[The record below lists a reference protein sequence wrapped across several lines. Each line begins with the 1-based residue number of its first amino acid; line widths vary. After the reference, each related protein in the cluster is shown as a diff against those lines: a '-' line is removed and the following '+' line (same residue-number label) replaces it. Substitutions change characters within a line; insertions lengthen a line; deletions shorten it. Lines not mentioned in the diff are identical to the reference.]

1 MSERDVINKESIEK
15 AAAEAA
21 DKPAAFDAKERLAYV
36 KRTLVLIQQY
46 KDERKTKAEIEER
59 LPEFVEQYPH
69 LFKEAMGSVD
79 KTNLNMMIGLLEKM
93 AGGSLNQHQA
103 SVIVGDRLLKK
114 YYQPKE

>member
-1 MSERDVINKESIEK
+1 MSNSVINKESIEK

-21 DKPAAFDAKERLAYV
+21 TKPAAFNAKERSDYV
-36 KRTLVLIQQY
+36 KRTILLIQDY
-46 KDERKTKAEIEER
+46 KEQNITKEDIEAR

-69 LFKEAMGSVD
+69 LFKEVMGAVD
-79 KTNLNMMIGLLEKM
+79 KTNLNMMIGLLDRM

-114 YYQPKE
+114 YYHDKQS